1 MTINIIGEQLFA
13 CNEEGRLK
21 SRVATVFPRRR
32 VLVTIPGTHAWQRVA
47 FSDYLNAQLEAAG
60 AKPLSADEEVAEY
73 MNSVDLI
80 LEPGIVLIRPDPANM
95 DLAFEADEMLQEMVS
110 KRCIKF
116 LQVTDQS
123 VRQAIKERGECW
135 RISAL
140 PRSPAEMKQM
150 IQAARIGIG
159 GLPIYYYN
167 NLTGTRYL
175 TVQEFSSLKQQEP
188 DVRVQ
193 HLKEIQEYSSR
204 KNRLRHPEIDFFMA
218 GDGFGKQDFV
228 DLDFAVMR
236 LDAVDRTFEQLNR
249 KFLGAVPEALRIDD
263 PDDPEWRNQFF
274 TSLVGQKNE
283 ILSEEILHGLSPEF
297 FLQIEWLPGCR
308 FEEGELLFDSMFD
321 EPASPASDPDSC
333 HIDPKTKGFI
343 FNFIREFGDLKYIN
357 VGRVVSSLSQRPKEA
372 GRREVYIAE
381 VKPRGSPPPV
391 VRIMRMQKW
400 GIIEHL
406 AENKDL
412 LTSIMESEEY
422 TEYTLD
428 RRLACRQLGM
438 NLPERFDLGRLS
450 ETYDGPRREYAG
462 RLVWATYYEREY
474 VYGVATDKVV
484 RSKYT
489 DSAFALQFAHLL
501 GKAAAANIIV
511 GRTSPEGRVLFDDG
525 DEVLVV
531 STSGMPDEIVLAD
544 FTGAFREYQS
554 DLTNYA
560 TDYAQPIIRRKSSVP
575 QPNVF
580 ARMYVDAFISRF
592 SNIQAE
598 YRKRRRA
605 FDHLFKHRPHDVHGS
620 FAYRWERILDRMDR
634 TDPVQLGKAI
644 ENKINVQAG

>member
-1 MTINIIGEQLFA
+1 MKIKIIGDPLLA
-13 CNEEGRLK
+13 CNEEGRLI

-32 VLVTIPGTHAWQRVA
+32 VLVTLPGTHAWQRVA
-47 FSDYLNAQLEAAG
+47 FSDYVNAQLAAAG
-60 AKPLSADEEVAEY
+60 SKPMTCDEEVAEY
-73 MNSVDLI
+73 MHSVDLI

-95 DLAFEADEMLQEMVS
+95 DLAFEADEMLQELVS

-140 PRSPAEMKQM
+140 PRSPAEMTQM
-150 IQAARIGIG
+150 IRASRIGIG

-175 TVQEFSSLKQQEP
+175 TVQEFSSLRQHPRE
-188 DVRVQ
+188 VILQ
-193 HLKEIQEYSSR
+193 HLREIQEYSAR

-218 GDGFGKQDFV
+218 GERFGKQDFAGF
-228 DLDFAVMR
+228 DLAAVAPSEV
-236 LDAVDRTFEQLNR
+236 LQVFDPLER
-249 KFLGAVPEALRIDD
+249 KFLRAVPEALRVDD
-263 PDDPEWRNQFF
+263 PDNPEWRNQFF

-283 ILSEEILHGLSPEF
+283 ILSEEILGGLSSEF

-308 FEEGELLFDSMFD
+308 FEEGELLFDSIF
-321 EPASPASDPDSC
+321 EEPPPPASEPNAC
-333 HIDPKTKGFI
+333 HLDPKTKGFI
-343 FNFIREFGDLKYIN
+343 FNFIREFGDLQYIN

-381 VKPRGSPPPV
+381 IKPQGSPPPV

-400 GIIEHL
+400 GIVEHL

-438 NLPERFDLGRLS
+438 NLPERFDLGRIS
-450 ETYDGPRREYAG
+450 ETYAGPRTEYFG
-462 RLVWATYYEREY
+462 RLVWASYYERDY

-484 RSKYT
+484 RSKYA
-489 DSAFALQFAHLL
+489 DSAFSLQFAHLL

-525 DEVLVV
+525 DEVLVE
-531 STSGMPDEIVLAD
+531 SPNGMPLEIILAD
-544 FTGAFREYQS
+544 FTGAFREYQA
-554 DLTNYA
+554 DLVNYA
-560 TDYAQPIIRRKSSVP
+560 ADYAQPIIRRNMFVP

-580 ARMYVDAFISRF
+580 ARMFVDAFISRF

-598 YRKRRRA
+598 YRKRQRA
-605 FDHLFKHRPHDVHGS
+605 FDHLFKHRLHDVHGS
-620 FAYRWERILDRMDR
+620 FAYRWERILERMNR
-634 TDPVQLGKAI
+634 TDPVQLGRAI
-644 ENKINVQAG
+644 ENQIKL